1 MLALVARLD
10 MECKQYDL
18 VTAFLNALIKKHRI
32 FVEMPHGFEE
42 YEGKMQKIC
51 LLRRALYGLKQS
63 PLLWYEELTTFLR
76 SIDLKPSINDPC
88 LFIHPS
94 GAFILVYV
102 DDLLLMA
109 KNLELINK
117 LASLLSAKYA
127 MKELGDVAWFLGC
140 RIIRDRKAR
149 LIWIVQDSYVSTIVE
164 RFGIEISNKKRLTPM
179 KSGIELTKAP
189 AGFNA
194 TKQVKKQYQ
203 ELIGSLMWPATIT
216 RGDIA
221 VTISKLAIHLT
232 NPTTDHLQAAIHC
245 AEYLLATKND
255 GICLGSDE
263 LQLEGFVDAS
273 CSECE

>member
-32 FVEMPHGFEE
+32 FVEMLHGFEE

-94 GAFILVYV
+94 GAFILVYI

-127 MKELGDVAWFLGC
+127 IKELADVAWFLGC

-149 LIWIVQDSYVSTIVE
+149 LIWIVQDSYVSTMAE

-194 TKQVKKQYQ
+194 TKQAKKQY
-203 ELIGSLMWPATIT
+203 
-216 RGDIA
+216 
-221 VTISKLAIHLT
+221 
-232 NPTTDHLQAAIHC
+232 
-245 AEYLLATKND
+245 
-255 GICLGSDE
+255 
-263 LQLEGFVDAS
+263 
-273 CSECE
+273 